1 MPTIAVPLAFTPHN
15 TAISPSDLTIL
26 HHMMHVHPENLA
38 SGLVLI
44 ALLTYF
50 YTAFSKIFQP
60 GGDQQQHQQ
69 QNGKQAFLKLE
80 SRIHYSSAAAV

>member
-1 MPTIAVPLAFTPHN
+1 MPTITVPLAFTTHN
-15 TAISPSDLTIL
+15 TAMSPSDLTIL

-38 SGLVLI
+38 SGLALI

-60 GGDQQQHQQ
+60 GGHHSQQ
-69 QNGKQAFLKLE
+69 QNGKQASMKLE
-80 SRIHYSSAAAV
+80 SRVYYSSAAAV